1 MPIYEYQC
9 EDCSCLFELKQSF
22 SDNSVVYCPQ
32 CRGKTTRIFS
42 PVPIIFKGPGFYV
55 TDNAA
60 AEKNRLKDRGNRPVD
75 TGKEIK
81 PPKEHKKKSK
91 S

>member
-1 MPIYEYQC
+1 MPIYEYRC
-9 EDCSCLFELKQSF
+9 ENCSYLFELKQSF
-22 SDNSVVYCPQ
+22 SDNSVIYCPQ
-32 CRGKTTRIFS
+32 CRGNTTRIFS

-60 AEKNRLKDRGNRPVD
+60 AEKNRFKDRGDKPAD

-81 PPKEHKKKSK
+81 SPKEHKKKSK